1 MNLNFLARVGA
12 TALLVG
18 LAAPVLAQGTPSAS
32 RSGFMQAD
40 LNQDGMISL
49 DEFHKDIVRGFHALD
64 FDRDGYITEADI
76 KSLPDRAHVRV
87 LERMIRRADADKDG
101 KLSFAEVVKVRMG
114 DFDDADTDK
123 DAQISLSEALAFD
136 AKRREQQAAERE
148 ARRQARAA
156 AR

>member
-1 MNLNFLARVGA
+1 MNLNVLARVGT

-18 LAAPVLAQGTPSAS
+18 LAAPVLAQGTPSVS
-32 RSGFMQAD
+32 RSSFMQAD
-40 LNQDGMISL
+40 LNQDGTISL

-123 DAQISLSEALAFD
+123 DAQISLNEALTFD